1 MNKIYIISYSKC
13 ELADCFV
20 TYSDGVYFVDK
31 SKAIKHLE
39 DNGYK
44 YICDDEYNFR
54 NYIYA
59 EILELE
65 RQEDAQ

>member
-59 EILELE
+59 EILEFE
-65 RQEDAQ
+65 SQEDTQ

>member
-1 MNKIYIISYSKC
+1 MNKIYIISYSKH
-13 ELADCFV
+13 ELTNCFV
-20 TYSDGVYFVDK
+20 TYSDGVYFNDK
-31 SKAIKHLE
+31 SKAIKYLE
-39 DNGYK
+39 DNGYE